1 VQVNIP
7 PIVPYVIG
15 AVLIL
20 FGSVRIKY
28 LAAPRSPRPA
38 EDDDG
43 SNEAQLLRGKEQ
55 KRHLRWGV
63 IYILLGL
70 FLFVSTYMQV
80 RRGR

>member
-1 VQVNIP
+1 MQVNIP

-28 LAAPRSPRPA
+28 LASPRAPRPS

-43 SNEAQLLRGKEQ
+43 SNEAQLVRGKEQ

-70 FLFVSTYMQV
+70 FLLASTYMQV